1 MPSATPPLLD
11 ALRDLADLSRLDSEL
26 RALEIEKTEFPA
38 RVVACAERRSS
49 SEARLA
55 ASRERVTEVE
65 QEQRRQEGEARDQE
79 ALLEKL
85 EAQQHQVKTNKE
97 YSALLLEM
105 ERAREAISTAE
116 TSVLEAMEA
125 LETAR
130 LGLADGER
138 EVASLLEGIAEEERG
153 IEARSHSVQE
163 TIEELRVRR
172 GGVGNKLDS
181 ETLAR
186 YEKLAARI
194 DSVVVVVSGES
205 CKGCRVG
212 IPPQSYIE
220 ILRGETL
227 VSCGQCRRILI
238 HSDHLQA

>member
-172 GGVGNKLDS
+172 GGWGTNWTPKPWLVTKNSPRASTRSWWWCRG
-181 ETLAR
+181 R
-186 YEKLAARI
+186 AARAAGWG
-194 DSVVVVVSGES
+194 SLPRATSRSCVV
-205 CKGCRVG
+205 
-212 IPPQSYIE
+212 
-220 ILRGETL
+220 
-227 VSCGQCRRILI
+227 RRW
-238 HSDHLQA
+238 